1 MALSRVCEIE
11 IDSAFRTSNSNSPT
25 DFEFQL
31 PYTFPNYKNA
41 QIQLGYAFVPN
52 SWYNVTQTQTFV
64 CSLGPTTVSIP
75 AGSYTS
81 ISLATA
87 LTTGVLLPGGGL
99 VTNSQPLPAGISLA
113 FNQTLKKIIVQ
124 NTTGAA
130 VTFTA
135 SSGLTTVF
143 TWMGF
148 SSTQIASLI
157 SPGIPATSFI
167 IAQDS
172 PNINQDRDARF
183 YIRLSG
189 VESKVMMPQL
199 PSQIFTFA
207 LTLKDTGAS
216 FSYVTIPQDD
226 LEQTLFLSENQLR
239 SNSTLRIQ
247 LVDSFGNILDLNGR
261 NWKFVLR
268 VEPSHKMEYDD
279 YCYK

>member
-11 IDSAFRTSNSNSPT
+11 IDSTFRTSNSNSPT

-52 SWYNVTQTQTFV
+52 SWYNVTQTQTFT
-64 CSLGPTTVSIP
+64 CSLGTVSIP

-81 ISLATA
+81 ISLVTA
-87 LTTGVLLPGGGL
+87 LTTGVLLPSGGL
-99 VTNSQPLPAGISLA
+99 VTGSTPFPATILIG
-113 FNQTLKKIIVQ
+113 FNQTLKKIILQ
-124 NTTGAA
+124 NTGGAS
-130 VTFTA
+130 VTFTP

-148 SSTQIASLI
+148 SSDQIATI
-157 SPGIPATSFI
+157 SSTGIAATSFI
-167 IAQDS
+167 IAENN

-183 YIRLSG
+183 YIRLNG
-189 VESKVMMPQL
+189 LESKVMMPQL